1 MRLQTAVLLALTLL
15 VGAGVADRALAWP
28 PDLMPADA
36 LPLKVALRAEA
47 PAPKA
52 KVSPVTGPAAACC
65 AVLELRQYTLKPGQR
80 DALID
85 LFDRYFRTG
94 QEAAGLRVVGQF
106 RDLDDPD
113 RFVWLRGFPDMSAR
127 ATGLAAFYG
136 GPVWQAYR
144 EAANA
149 TMLDSDNVLLLRPAI
164 AGSGFADVT
173 PVPPPV
179 MPSPAPLPPAPLPPG
194 APPAGH
200 GMLVAT
206 LYYPFPA
213 HDAAAAQDL
222 ADAFARDGAPVLVAA
237 GGPVLAAFV
246 TNPEPNNFPRLPVR
260 EGEAVFITF
269 QAFADAAAYDRYRA
283 HVGTPWWRG
292 HVLKGAP
299 EVRRL
304 APTSGSRWQGPF

>member
-52 KVSPVTGPAAACC
+52 KVSPATGPAACC

-80 DALID
+80 DVLID
-85 LFDRYFRTG
+85 LFDRYFLTG
-94 QEAAGLRVVGQF
+94 QEAVGVRVVGQF

-113 RFVWLRGFPDMSAR
+113 RFVWLRGFPDMPAR
-127 ATGLAAFYG
+127 AAGLAAFYG
-136 GPVWQAYR
+136 GPVWQAHR
-144 EAANA
+144 EAANG
-149 TMLDSDNVLLLRPAI
+149 TMLDSDNVLLLRPAS
-164 AGSGFADVT
+164 AASGFADAA
-173 PVPPPV
+173 PAPPPV
-179 MPSPAPLPPAPLPPG
+179 TPSPAPLPPVPAPPG

-206 LYYPFPA
+206 FYYPFPA
-213 HDAAAAQDL
+213 HDAAAALDL
-222 ADAFARDGAPVLVAA
+222 ADAFARDGAPALAAA
-237 GGPVLAAFV
+237 GGPILAAFV

-260 EGEAVFITF
+260 EGEAVFVTF
-269 QAFADAAAYDRYRA
+269 QAFADTAAYDRYRA
-283 HVGTPWWRG
+283 HVATPWWRG

>member
-36 LPLKVALRAEA
+36 LPLKAALRAEA

-52 KVSPVTGPAAACC
+52 KATPTTVPPAAACC

-85 LFDRYFRTG
+85 LFDRYFLTG
-94 QEAAGLRVVGQF
+94 QEAVGVQVVGQF

-113 RFVWLRGFPDMSAR
+113 RFVWLRGFPDMPTR
-127 ATGLAAFYG
+127 AAGLAAFYD
-136 GPVWQAYR
+136 GPVWRAHR

-164 AGSGFADVT
+164 AGSGFADAT
-173 PVPPPV
+173 PVT
-179 MPSPAPLPPAPLPPG
+179 PSPAPLPPASPPPG
-194 APPAGH
+194 MPPAGH

-213 HDAAAAQDL
+213 HDTAAAQEL
-222 ADAFARDGAPVLVAA
+222 ADAFARDGAPALSAA
-237 GGPVLAAFV
+237 GGPVMAALV
-246 TNPEPNNFPRLPVR
+246 THSEPNNFPRLPVR
-260 EGEAVFITF
+260 EGEAVFIIF

-283 HVGTPWWRG
+283 HVATPWWRG

-299 EVRRL
+299 EVHRL
-304 APTSGSRWQGPF
+304 APTSGSRWQGPL

>member
-52 KVSPVTGPAAACC
+52 KVSPTMVPAAAACC

-85 LFDRYFRTG
+85 LFDRYFLTG
-94 QEAAGLRVVGQF
+94 QEAVGVRVVGQF

-113 RFVWLRGFPDMSAR
+113 RFVWLRRFPDMPAR
-127 ATGLAAFYG
+127 TAGLAAFYG
-136 GPVWQAYR
+136 GPVWQAHR

-164 AGSGFADVT
+164 AGSGFANATPVT
-173 PVPPPV
+173 PR
-179 MPSPAPLPPAPLPPG
+179 PAPLPPVLAPSG
-194 APPAGH
+194 APA
-200 GMLVAT
+200 LS
-206 LYYPFPA
+206 
-213 HDAAAAQDL
+213 AAD
-222 ADAFARDGAPVLVAA
+222 
-237 GGPVLAAFV
+237 GPVLAAFV
-246 TNPEPNNFPRLPVR
+246 ISSEPNNFPRLPMR

-269 QAFADAAAYDRYRA
+269 QAFADAAASDRSRG
-283 HVGTPWWRG
+283 HVATPWWRG